1 MKKTAKNIVSIIIA
15 LTVVILS
22 TMTAFAYDE
31 EEFNGR
37 FYDANPINVGEEV
50 FGTITDSYD
59 KDYFW
64 FTIPSDGYVTVTANH
79 VPGTKVKGIAI
90 FSYDGS
96 SSTEFL
102 YRELNSGVE
111 SVTTPKLGLEGGKYY
126 IRISGV
132 TYDVAYSFTVNFTPA
147 DNWEKEINDSLAYA
161 TPMEVGKTFYGAA
174 NVSTSEHDWYKF
186 TIDETQM
193 VSVKVGHT
201 YGSDNTTVY
210 LYSYDGNSTNS
221 LTHTTVARNS
231 DFGSTEAIRLT
242 SGTYY
247 ARITAGNRQEYSLE
261 VIASDPASGSDSDA
275 DTAPEENTRP
285 NQPVAPT
292 APEAEEVYE
301 DVTTEYYEEN
311 TDNVDV
317 EDTYYEDG
325 NAETDEYYEE
335 ETYDEYYDY
344 GYDSSPS
351 VSPIVLIIIISAAV
365 VIIAAVCIVIVFVV
379 KKK

>member
-1 MKKTAKNIVSIIIA
+1 MKKTVKNIVSIIIA

-31 EEFNGR
+31 VEYNGK

-50 FGTITDSYD
+50 FGTIKDSYD

-147 DNWEKEINDSLAYA
+147 DNWEKEINDSLACA
-161 TPMEVGKTFYGAA
+161 TAMEVGKTFYGAA
-174 NVSTSEHDWYKF
+174 NISTSEHDWYKF

-201 YGSDNTTVY
+201 YGSDSTTVY

-261 VIASDPASGSDSDA
+261 VIASDPVSGSDSDT

-301 DVTTEYYEEN
+301 DVTAEYYKEN

-317 EDTYYEDG
+317 EDTYYEGG
-325 NAETDEYYEE
+325 NGETDEYYEE
-335 ETYDEYYDY
+335 ETYDEYYE
-344 GYDSSPS
+344 YDSSPS

>member
-1 MKKTAKNIVSIIIA
+1 MKKTVKNIVSIIIA

-31 EEFNGR
+31 VEYNGK

-50 FGTITDSYD
+50 FGTIKDSYD

-147 DNWEKEINDSLAYA
+147 DNWEKEINDSLACA
-161 TPMEVGKTFYGAA
+161 TAMEVGKTFYGAA
-174 NVSTSEHDWYKF
+174 NISTSEHDWYKF

-193 VSVKVGHT
+193 VSVKLWHEF
-201 YGSDNTTVY
+201 GSDSTSIHI
-210 LYSYDGNSTNS
+210 YSYDGSSSND
-221 LTHTTVARNS
+221 LEHTTVARNS
-231 DFGSTEAIRLT
+231 DFDSTEAVRLT
-242 SGTYY
+242 AGTYY
-247 ARITAGNRQEYSLE
+247 VRITTGNRQEYSLE
-261 VIASDPASGSDSDA
+261 VIASDPVSGSDSDT

-301 DVTTEYYEEN
+301 DVTAEYYKEN

-317 EDTYYEDG
+317 EDTYYEGG
-325 NAETDEYYEE
+325 NGETDEYYEE
-335 ETYDEYYDY
+335 ETYDEYYE
-344 GYDSSPS
+344 YDSSPS

>member
-1 MKKTAKNIVSIIIA
+1 MKKTVKNIVSIIIA

-31 EEFNGR
+31 EESNGK

-147 DNWEKEINDSLAYA
+147 DNWDKEVNDSISSA
-161 TPMEVGKTFYGAA
+161 TPME
-174 NVSTSEHDWYKF
+174 SEKLF
-186 TIDETQM
+186 M
-193 VSVKVGHT
+193 VPQ
-201 YGSDNTTVY
+201 
-210 LYSYDGNSTNS
+210 
-221 LTHTTVARNS
+221 
-231 DFGSTEAIRLT
+231 I
-242 SGTYY
+242 
-247 ARITAGNRQEYSLE
+247 
-261 VIASDPASGSDSDA
+261 
-275 DTAPEENTRP
+275 
-285 NQPVAPT
+285 
-292 APEAEEVYE
+292 
-301 DVTTEYYEEN
+301 
-311 TDNVDV
+311 
-317 EDTYYEDG
+317 
-325 NAETDEYYEE
+325 
-335 ETYDEYYDY
+335 
-344 GYDSSPS
+344 
-351 VSPIVLIIIISAAV
+351 
-365 VIIAAVCIVIVFVV
+365 
-379 KKK
+379 

>member
-31 EEFNGR
+31 EESNGR

-50 FGTITDSYD
+50 FGTIKDSYD

-147 DNWEKEINDSLAYA
+147 DNWEKEVNDSISSA

-174 NVSTSEHDWYKF
+174 NISTSEHDWYKF
-186 TIDETQM
+186 TIDKTQM
-193 VSVKVGHT
+193 VSVKLWHEF
-201 YGSDNTTVY
+201 GSDSTSIHI
-210 LYSYDGNSTNS
+210 YSYDGSSSND
-221 LTHTTVARNS
+221 LEHTTVARNS
-231 DFGSTEAIRLT
+231 DFDSTEAVRLT
-242 SGTYY
+242 AGTYY
-247 ARITAGNRQEYSLE
+247 VRITTGNRQEYSLE
-261 VIASDPASGSDSDA
+261 VIASDPVSGSDSDT

-301 DVTTEYYEEN
+301 DVTAEYYKEN

-317 EDTYYEDG
+317 EDTYYEGG
-325 NAETDEYYEE
+325 NGETDEYYEE
-335 ETYDEYYDY
+335 ETYDEYYE
-344 GYDSSPS
+344 YDSSPS